1 MPRVLIADDSRFQV
15 QMLTSWLTPRGFEIL
30 AAYDAMQAWTA
41 ALRLSPDAILLDI
54 NMPAGTGLEV
64 LKRMRLSAKTQN
76 IPVIVITGESNP
88 GCEATFE
95 ALGISKFLQKP
106 VEEEELCAALDRVL
120 QANTH

>member
-15 QMLTSWLTPRGFEIL
+15 QMLASWLTPRGFEIIS
-30 AAYDAMQAWTA
+30 AYDAMQAWTA
-41 ALRLSPDAILLDI
+41 ALRLGPDVILLDI

-76 IPVIVITGESNP
+76 IPVIVITGESSP
-88 GCEATFE
+88 GCEATFK

-106 VEEEELCAALDRVL
+106 VGEEELCAALNRVL
-120 QANTH
+120 HVNTH